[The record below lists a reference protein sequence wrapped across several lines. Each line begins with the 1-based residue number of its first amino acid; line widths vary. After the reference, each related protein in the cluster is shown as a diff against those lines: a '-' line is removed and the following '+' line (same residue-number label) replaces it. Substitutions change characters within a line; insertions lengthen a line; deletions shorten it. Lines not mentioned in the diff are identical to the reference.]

1 MSNKIVKSSIGLTVS
16 LVFAYFLSFAKES
29 IVAYFY
35 GVSAE
40 TDAYTIAIQIP
51 VLLFAFVSVAINNVV
66 IPIYSKVYY
75 QQSEEAANIF
85 VNKLLSLLILGLLA
99 FIILAELFAGQ
110 LVYFFAPGFSS
121 ETHDLATILLRIVFP
136 SILFTVVQNIYVA
149 VQNVHKNYVAPSLAV
164 YFLNIGLIGGILLLH
179 KQMGIASACVG
190 QLFGGLMQLSFLV
203 FLTRKIYRYRPNIQ
217 FKQDENLKQ
226 AMKMTGPVIWSISVA
241 EVNAL
246 VNRLVASFLFVGS
259 VAALSYSQ
267 KVNNMAMSLMVHVIS
282 TIIYPLYAE
291 SFANRNDEQLN
302 RRVNLS
308 ITVYSLLLMPLSVG
322 IFCLKEEI
330 IQLAFGRGQFD
341 AAAIDVTQGL
351 LGFYCIGIMFMGL
364 RETVSKVF
372 NSMGDTKTTAINATI
387 GVVLNIVLNVTLPF
401 VMGVNGLA
409 LATSICA
416 IVITSRLLLQLVKT
430 GKVELSYFLSNIW
443 KIAIATIVMSLFI
456 FLTRHFMLNVNYI
469 WRMAVVTAAGILTY
483 FVSVVILH
491 LPIMNQIKG
500 MLFSKKRH

>member
-1 MSNKIVKSSIGLTVS
+1 MSNKIVKSSIGLTIS
-16 LVFAYFLSFAKES
+16 LLFAYVLSFAKES

-35 GVSAE
+35 GISAE

-51 VLLFAFVSVAINNVV
+51 VLLFSFVSVAINNVV

-75 QQSEEAANIF
+75 QQSEESANIF
-85 VNKLLSLLILGLLA
+85 VSKLLTLLIIGLLA
-99 FIILAELFAGQ
+99 FIILAEVFAGQ
-110 LVYFFAPGFSS
+110 LVYLFAPGFST
-121 ETHDLATILLRIVFP
+121 ETHDLATTLLRIVFP
-136 SILFTVVQNIYVA
+136 SILFTVVQNVYTA
-149 VQNVHKNYVAPSLAV
+149 VQNVHKNFVVPSFAV

-203 FLTRKIYRYRPNIQ
+203 LLTRKMYRYRPIFQ
-217 FKQDENLKQ
+217 FKHDENIKQ

-259 VAALSYSQ
+259 VAALSYAQ

-341 AAAIDVTQGL
+341 ASAVDVTQGL

-372 NSMGDTKTTAINATI
+372 NSMGDTKTTAINSTI
-387 GVVLNIVLNVTLPF
+387 GVVLNIILNVTLPF

-416 IVITSRLLLQLVKT
+416 IFITSRLLLQLVKT
-430 GKVELSYFLSNIW
+430 GKVELSYFFSNIW
-443 KIAIATIVMSLFI
+443 RIGIATIVMSIFI
-456 FLTRHFMLNVNYI
+456 FLIRYFMLDMNYI
-469 WRMAVVTAAGILTY
+469 IRMVVVTASGIISY
-483 FVSVVILH
+483 FVAILILH
-491 LPIMNQIKG
+491 LPVTNQIKG
-500 MLFSKKRH
+500 MLFLKK